1 MRSLAGFFPDW
12 SWRSGLGIVFFCGL
26 MGPGVFGQQFVD
38 RGAARNE
45 VCLGTPSSGSS
56 SAGEKASCDSEG
68 IAELARSGQAFA
80 QNQLGIESALV
91 LGPGKTIQDA
101 RKWFE
106 KAARQ
111 GYAPA
116 QVNVAVLY
124 LNGWGVEKN
133 YGAALYWLNEAAKQ
147 GNARAHTNLGIL
159 YLNGWGVRQDYV
171 EAAAHFRFAAEHGET
186 GAMVDLGFLS
196 DGGLGT
202 AQDKAEA
209 VRRYRLAAER
219 GDALGQNNL
228 ADLYLRGD
236 GVPQS
241 DALARE
247 WFEKAAAQ
255 GNPGAQ
261 IKLGYLYGSGRAGHT
276 DAEEAYA
283 LILAA
288 KLAGDARGEKYLA
301 PLEKQMSAE
310 QLAQAKEKA
319 HSMAAAPDHTKMEVA
334 FLR

>member
-1 MRSLAGFFPDW
+1 MRNLAGFFLSW
-12 SWRSGLGIVFFCGL
+12 GWRSGLALAIVWGS
-26 MGPGVFGQQFVD
+26 MGPVVSGQQFLD
-38 RGAARNE
+38 RGTIGNGACVEAAN
-45 VCLGTPSSGSS
+45 GGSV
-56 SAGEKASCDSEG
+56 ADRDGCDSEAV
-68 IAELARSGQAFA
+68 AELAKSGQAFA
-80 QNQLGIESALV
+80 ENQLGIESALV
-91 LGPGKTIQDA
+91 LGQGKTIQDA

-116 QVNVAVLY
+116 QVNLGVLY

-133 YGAALYWLNEAAKQ
+133 YGTALYWLKEAAKQ
-147 GNARAHTNLGIL
+147 ENSRAHTNLGIL

-171 EAAAHFRFAAEHGET
+171 EAANHFRFAAEHGDT
-186 GAMVDLGFLS
+186 GAMVNLGFLS

-202 AQDKAEA
+202 AQDKGEA
-209 VRRYRLAAER
+209 ARWYRLAAER

-236 GVPQS
+236 GVSQS

-255 GNPGAQ
+255 GNTGAR
-261 IKLGYLYGSGRAGHT
+261 IKLGYLYESGRAGHT
-276 DAEEAYA
+276 DEEEAYA

-288 KLAGDARGEKYLA
+288 KLAGDTRGEKYLA
-301 PLEKQMSAE
+301 PLEKQMTAE
-310 QLAQAKEKA
+310 QLERAKEKA
-319 HSMAAAPDHTKMEVA
+319 HAMVPTEEHAKMEVA